1 MGRPIK
7 KKFIGT
13 TVGGAS
19 LAGGEGVASLA
30 VHGANSYSA
39 GTTISFAASPIGGTT
54 AAASIAYVVPAVNG
68 QPGNGNVSSV
78 TVTTAGSGYLVRNLV
93 ATFNKPANVVVDGVT
108 GVYALGAAGHI
119 VKFSSGV
126 TSGIY
131 AGMVANVFF
140 TTLHLGNPTKVV
152 SVNTTTGN
160 ITMSMA
166 NSAAITSPISFGDV
180 GRLGNVVA
188 TMDPAVTTANTI
200 QANANI
206 SISAGGSGGRLSDIT
221 SVKGSR
227 RYRVTNDQG
236 TDTVR
241 LIKSTECGA
250 ANTAGGPPTYGTM
263 TISATDSTGGTY
275 WVTKLDGRTAT
286 ITPGGSGPGTEF
298 SANAQV
304 IWSVNAAVVN
314 TTVKLATND

>member
-19 LAGGEGVASLA
+19 LAGGEGVSS
-30 VHGANSYSA
+30 VTVRGANSFSA

-54 AAASIAYVVPAVNG
+54 AAASIAYVVPAVNSL
-68 QPGNGNVSSV
+68 QGNGNVTSV
-78 TVTTAGSGYLVRNLV
+78 TVTTSGTGYLT
-93 ATFNKPANVVVDGVT
+93 APAITFNKPANVVVDGVT
-108 GVYALGAAGHI
+108 AFYGLGAAGTV

-126 TSGIY
+126 TSGIF

-140 TTLHLGNPTKVV
+140 TTLAFGNPTRVV

-160 ITMSMA
+160 ITFSTA
-166 NSAAITSPISFGDV
+166 NTAAITSPISFGDV
-180 GRLGNVVA
+180 GFGGSLLSVLA
-188 TMDPAVTTANTI
+188 AAVTTANTI
-200 QANANI
+200 QANAFI
-206 SISAGGSGGRLSDIT
+206 SVASGGLGGRLSDIT

-227 RYRVTNDQG
+227 RYRVTNNEG

-241 LIKSTECGA
+241 LIKSTEVAA
-250 ANTAGGPPTYGTM
+250 ANTGVGPHAAGLM
-263 TISATDSTGGTY
+263 TISATDSAGGTY
-275 WVTKLDGRTAT
+275 FVTKLDGRTAT
-286 ITPGGSGPGTEF
+286 VSPAGAAPGGEF
-298 SANAQV
+298 AANAQV
-304 IWSVNAAVVN
+304 IWSMNAAVIN

>member
-7 KKFIGT
+7 KRFIGT

-19 LAGGEGVASLA
+19 LAGGEGVSS
-30 VHGANSYSA
+30 VTVRGANSYSA

-54 AAASIAYVVPAVNG
+54 AAASIAYVVPAVNSL
-68 QPGNGNVSSV
+68 PGNGNVTGV
-78 TVTTAGSGYLVRNLV
+78 TVTTTGTGYLT
-93 ATFNKPANVVVDGVT
+93 APAITFSKPANVVVDGVT
-108 GVYALGAAGHI
+108 AFYALGAAGTV

-140 TTLHLGNPTKVV
+140 TTASFGSPTRVV

-160 ITMSMA
+160 ITFSTA
-166 NSAAITSPISFGDV
+166 NTAAISSPISFGDV
-180 GRLGNVVA
+180 GFGGSLLAVLNA
-188 TMDPAVTTANTI
+188 AVTTGNTI

-241 LIKSTECGA
+241 LITSTECGA

-275 WVTKLDGRTAT
+275 WVTKLDSRTCT
-286 ITPGGSGPGTEF
+286 ITPGGSGPGTQF
-298 SANAQV
+298 AANAQA
-304 IWSVNAAVVN
+304 IWSMNAAVVN

>member
-7 KKFIGT
+7 KRFINTGSST
-13 TVGGAS
+13 NAS
-19 LAGGEGVASLA
+19 GGESVASLVA
-30 VHGANSYSA
+30 HGGNNYSA
-39 GTTISFAASPIGGTT
+39 GTTIAFPAPGQGGGST
-54 AAASIAYVVPAVNG
+54 ATATITFVAPTAG
-68 QPGNGNVSSV
+68 LTGNGNIASV
-78 TVTTAGSGYLVRNLV
+78 TLTSAGGGYLVRNIQANV
-93 ATFNKPANVVVDGVT
+93 AFGFNKPANVVVDGFT
-108 GVYALGAAGHI
+108 QIAGN
-119 VKFSSGV
+119 VFKFSSGV

-180 GRLGNVVA
+180 GREGNVVA
-188 TMDPAVTTANTI
+188 TMNPAVTTANTI
-200 QANANI
+200 QANAFI
-206 SISAGGSGGRLSDIT
+206 SVASGGLGGRLSDIT

-241 LIKSTECGA
+241 LIKSTEVAA
-250 ANTAGGPPTYGTM
+250 ANTGVGPHAAGLM
-263 TISATDSTGGTY
+263 TISATDSAGGTY
-275 WVTKLDGRTAT
+275 FVTKLDGRTAT
-286 ITPGGSGPGTEF
+286 VSPAGAAPGGEF
-298 SANAQV
+298 AANAQV
-304 IWSVNAAVVN
+304 IWSMNAAVIN